1 MSFAVDVNVLL
12 YASDT
17 ASRFHRSAAEFL
29 EGVAEGTEIV
39 CLAWS
44 TAMAYL
50 RIATHPAIF
59 RTPLSPREA
68 AENLEELLRLPH
80 ARLLSE
86 EEGFWDVYREV
97 TRGITVR
104 GNLVPDAHL
113 AAVLRQHGVRRLY
126 TNDADFRKFTDL
138 DVRNPFA

>member
-1 MSFAVDVNVLL
+1 VSFAVDVNVLL

-17 ASRFHRSAAEFL
+17 ASRFHRRAAEFL
-29 EGVAEGTEIV
+29 ESVAGGTEIV

-59 RTPLSPREA
+59 RTPLSPAEA
-68 AENLEELLRLPH
+68 AGNLERLLRLPH
-80 ARLLSE
+80 VRLLAE
-86 EEGFWDVYREV
+86 EDGFWGVYRDV
-97 TRGITVR
+97 TRGVAVR
-104 GNLVPDAHL
+104 GNLVPDAQL

-126 TNDADFRKFTDL
+126 TNDADFRKFPSL
-138 DVRNPFA
+138 EVQNPLL